1 MRKQAKL
8 LPKTI
13 QKRSLS
19 ISKILITQFFFLLCI
34 LLFYVSIK
42 WNCTWHYY
50 TKKNKFCFMCIV
62 TESETVILTKQE
74 VIREKRGMH
83 NGGGQVVCEGSFL
96 GFVFSTA
103 HAAQVFTNDMQFKEH
118 RGQYSSVTFLGNNIW
133 HKLFHKFCDLLT
145 LSVTHKNLSKRLKV
159 LLLTIANYC
168 GYIILY

>member
-19 ISKILITQFFFLLCI
+19 ISEILVFFLLCI
-34 LLFYVSIK
+34 LFYVSTK
-42 WNCTWHYY
+42 WNCTWHNYYVY

-62 TESETVILTKQE
+62 TESEAVILTKQE
-74 VIREKRGMH
+74 VIREKRGI
-83 NGGGQVVCEGSFL
+83 GQVVCEGPFL

-103 HAAQVFTNDMQFKEH
+103 HAGQVFTSNIQFQEH
-118 RGQYSSVTFLGNNIW
+118 SDQYSSVTFLGNNIW

-145 LSVTHKNLSKRLKV
+145 LFVTQKPK
-159 LLLTIANYC
+159 
-168 GYIILY
+168 